1 MMKTLF
7 TTAAAAIG
15 ATMLLASPAAAKT
28 WAQCDAEAK
37 QWAVQQ
43 ANPAGSAVAGG
54 VVGGLLGLGIS
65 SITGNTNTAGAIA
78 LGAGAGAVT
87 GFIAGNATH
96 QKFYNQYMAS
106 CTGGV
111 VQPQP
116 IVMPQPSAFPP
127 PSGQAGQYKVNSLN
141 VRVCPQANNNCPSM
155 GSIPYGGVVAVQSCN
170 TPAPNPSGWCYVA
183 APQGWGWASKSYLT
197 FY

>member
-15 ATMLLASPAAAKT
+15 ATMLLASPAAAGK
-28 WAQCDAEAK
+28 WEDCDYAAK
-37 QWAVQQ
+37 VYAVNNTNVGG
-43 ANPAGSAVAGG
+43 ATVGSA

-65 SITGNTNTAGAIA
+65 SITGNVNTAGNVAI
-78 LGAGAGAVT
+78 GAGIGGVAGFVAS
-87 GFIAGNATH
+87 NAK
-96 QKFYNQYMAS
+96 QKALYDSYMAS
-106 CTGGV
+106 CMGGS

-141 VRVCPQANNNCPSM
+141 VRVCPQANANCPSM

-170 TPAPNPSGWCYVA
+170 TPAPNPSGWCYVG